1 MGSAE
6 GTVCTRK
13 LQASN
18 VGPWRREDRHSM
30 LVFIHAK
37 PGNLH
42 IPEAVQKQCD
52 IFVRMGGVVPTWAHG
67 GAAHC
72 GKSPPVLDSEA
83 WRSQLNLS
91 LEAVGKSEK
100 PSARHLACEPQPW
113 QAMEVAAERNMPTLA
128 GPDTAALLSDSSQEC
143 LGQSKARGSP
153 GASVVEHCFGF
164 SMADYF
170 PFLSKPWST
179 LGL

>member
-1 MGSAE
+1 MQSLAIFISQRQCKSSVTSLLE
-6 GTVCTRK
+6 WEVSF
-13 LQASN
+13 QP
-18 VGPWRREDRHSM
+18 GPMW
-30 LVFIHAK
+30 
-37 PGNLH
+37 
-42 IPEAVQKQCD
+42 
-52 IFVRMGGVVPTWAHG
+52 